1 MSKAIIVY
9 SLTIHET
16 NEQDREEKNQAKEVK
31 GGSVLEKEKKC
42 LQQRSV
48 ERFSRSV
55 ASR

>member
-16 NEQDREEKNQAKEVK
+16 NEQEREEKSQAEEVK